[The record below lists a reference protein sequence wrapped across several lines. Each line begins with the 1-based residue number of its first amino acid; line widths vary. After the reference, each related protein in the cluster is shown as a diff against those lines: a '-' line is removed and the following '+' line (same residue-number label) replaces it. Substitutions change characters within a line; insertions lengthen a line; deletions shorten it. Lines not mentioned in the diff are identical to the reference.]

1 MGKNLLLGVGG
12 RARHVKALYV
22 GVGGKARK
30 IKKIYVGVGG
40 KARLVWQDYVAVT
53 SLNITHTTTSPRSTA
68 VGAKLILDVG
78 FVPSNATT
86 RTLSASHTID
96 KSYPQCS
103 LVINGTTITLT
114 CTRMNGDSNAAVV
127 TIIINAPDGIKYK
140 VTAWIYN
147 NGVVLY
153 IPSPGGGFTTKDIP
167 VGFSNV
173 IITKI

>member
-1 MGKNLLLGVGG
+1 MAKN
-12 RARHVKALYV
+12 LYV
-22 GVGGKARK
+22 GVGGKARKRKAAYIGISGKARK

-53 SLNITHTTTSPRSTA
+53 SLNITHTTTSPSSTA
-68 VGAKLILDVG
+68 VGAKLILNVG
-78 FVPSNATT
+78 FIPSNATT

-103 LVINGTTITLT
+103 LVINGTIITLT
-114 CTRMNGDSNAAVV
+114 CTRMNDDSNGAVV

-147 NGVVLY
+147 SEVTMY